1 MNANPAAR
9 GTEAGS
15 SNDAAATATAQTD
28 ARARTEPAAEADA
41 RTRAAPAAEADAR
54 TRAEL
59 AAEIAAWESGEV
71 AAFLA
76 RAPERAAEFRTQ
88 GGFPLKRVYTPL
100 DVAGTPQDDIGL
112 PGRYPFTRGPY
123 PTMYRG
129 RLWTMRQIA
138 GFGTADDTNRRFK
151 YLISQGQTGLSTDFD
166 MPTLMG
172 YDSDHPMSEGEVGR
186 EGVAI
191 DTLADMELL
200 FDGIDLTAISVSMT
214 INPSA
219 WILLAMYVA
228 LARKR
233 GYDLDRL
240 SGTIQADILKEY
252 QAQKEWTFP
261 VAPSVRIV
269 RDCITYCARN
279 MKRYNPINISGYHIS
294 EAGASP
300 LDEVAFTMCNLIAYV
315 EEVQKTGMHVDE
327 FAPRLAFYYVCQSDF
342 FEEIAKFRAARRVY
356 AKIMRE
362 RFGARNPESMRLRF
376 HCQTAAAS
384 LTKPQHQVN
393 IVRTGLQALAAVLGG
408 AQSLHTN
415 GMDEAFAIPTEEA
428 MKIALRTQ
436 QVIADESGVPSV
448 VDPLGGSYFVE
459 SLTTQYEQ
467 AVFAVIDEVDRNG
480 GTIALTEQGWFQR
493 RIADFAYETARR
505 KASGEKP
512 VIGVNRYADPEE
524 RSDIELHPYDA
535 TTAGRQLAR
544 LARVRRERDEAR
556 VQALLAELVTV
567 AKDETRNIMPVTIDL
582 VAAGATMGDIVQTL
596 QRLWGTY
603 RENPV
608 F

>member
-1 MNANPAAR
+1 MNDSAMSAAP
-9 GTEAGS
+9 E
-15 SNDAAATATAQTD
+15 
-28 ARARTEPAAEADA
+28 A
-41 RTRAAPAAEADAR
+41 RTRAALAEQVD
-54 TRAEL
+54 
-59 AAEIAAWESGEV
+59 AWEKNEV
-71 AAFLA
+71 AKFVA
-76 RAPERAAEFRTQ
+76 RAPERAAEFATS
-88 GGFPLKRVYTPL
+88 GGFALKRVYTALDLADTPL
-100 DVAGTPQDDIGL
+100 ADIGL
-112 PGRYPFTRGPY
+112 PGQYPYTRGPY

-138 GFGTADDTNRRFK
+138 GFGTAEDTNRRFK
-151 YLISQGQTGLSTDFD
+151 YLIAQGQTGLSTDFD

-191 DTLADMELL
+191 DTLADMEHL
-200 FDGIDLTAISVSMT
+200 FDGIDLEKISVSMT

-228 LARKR
+228 LARKK
-233 GYDLDRL
+233 GYDLDKL

-252 QAQKEWTFP
+252 QAQKEWAFP

-269 RDCITYCARN
+269 RDCITFCARN

-294 EAGASP
+294 EAGGSP
-300 LDEVAFTMCNLIAYV
+300 LDEVAFTMCNLITYV
-315 EEVQKTGMHVDE
+315 EEVTKTGMHVDE
-327 FAPRLAFYYVCQSDF
+327 FAPRLAFFYVCQSDF
-342 FEEIAKFRAARRVY
+342 FEEIAKFRAVRRAY

-362 RFGARNPESMRLRF
+362 RFGAKNPESMRLRF

-384 LTKPQHQVN
+384 LTKPQYPINV
-393 IVRTGLQALAAVLGG
+393 VRTGLQALAAVLGG

-436 QVIADESGVPSV
+436 QIVAEESGVPSV

-459 SLTTQYEQ
+459 SLTTQYER
-467 AVFAVIDEVDRNG
+467 AILEVVDEVDRNG
-480 GTIALTEQGWFQR
+480 GTIKLTQEGWFQR
-493 RIADFAYETARR
+493 RIADFAYDTAVR
-505 KASGEKP
+505 KANGAKP
-512 VIGVNRYADPEE
+512 VIGVNKYVDPEE
-524 RSDIELHPYDA
+524 KLDIELHPYDA
-535 TTAGRQLAR
+535 STAKRQIAR
-544 LARVRRERDEAR
+544 LQRVRRERDSAN
-556 VQALLAELVTV
+556 VAALLERLVQV
-567 AKDETRNIMPVTIDL
+567 ANDERENIMPITIEL
-582 VAAGATMGDIVQTL
+582 VAAGATMGDIIEKL
-596 QRLWGTY
+596 KGLWGTY

>member
-1 MNANPAAR
+1 MNDPAFRGKSAFDPAALER
-9 GTEAGS
+9 LADE
-15 SNDAAATATAQTD
+15 TAQ
-28 ARARTEPAAEADA
+28 
-41 RTRAAPAAEADAR
+41 
-54 TRAEL
+54 
-59 AAEIAAWESGEV
+59 WEQGEV
-71 AAFLA
+71 ARFIA
-76 RAPERAAEFRTQ
+76 RAPERKAEFRTL
-88 GGFPLKRVYTPL
+88 GGFPLKRTYTAL
-100 DVAGTPQDDIGL
+100 DVAHTPLEDIGL

-129 RLWTMRQIA
+129 RFWTMRQIA
-138 GFGTADDTNRRFK
+138 GFGTAEDTNQRFK
-151 YLISQGQTGLSTDFD
+151 YLIANGQTGLSTDFD

-191 DTLADMELL
+191 DTLADMEHL
-200 FDGIDLTAISVSMT
+200 FDGIDLEKTSVSMT

-228 LARKR
+228 LAQKR

-252 QAQKEWTFP
+252 QAQKEWIFP
-261 VAPSVRIV
+261 IAPSVRIV

-294 EAGASP
+294 EAGSSP

-315 EEVQKTGMHVDE
+315 EEVRKTGMHVDE
-327 FAPRLAFYYVCQSDF
+327 FAPRLAFFYVCQSDF
-342 FEEIAKFRAARRVY
+342 FEEIAKFRAVRRVY
-356 AKIMRE
+356 AKVMKE
-362 RFGARNPESMRLRF
+362 RFGAKNPDSMRLRF

-384 LTKPQHQVN
+384 LTKPQYQINV
-393 IVRTGLQALAAVLGG
+393 VRTGLQALAAVLGG

-428 MKIALRTQ
+428 MRIALRTQ
-436 QVIADESGVPSV
+436 QIVADESGVADV

-459 SLTTQYEQ
+459 SLTTQYEREI
-467 AVFAVIDEVDRNG
+467 FNVIDYVDQNG
-480 GTIALTEQGWFQR
+480 GTVKLTEEGWFQR
-493 RIADFAYETARR
+493 RIADFAYETALR

-512 VIGVNRYADPEE
+512 VIGVNKYVMPDEAF
-524 RSDIELHPYDA
+524 DIELHPYDA
-535 TTAGRQLAR
+535 STARRQIDR
-544 LARVRRERDEAR
+544 LERVRRERDNAR
-556 VQALLAELVTV
+556 VQSLLDKLVTV
-567 AKDETRNIMPVTIDL
+567 ARDDSANIMPVTVEL
-582 VAAGATMGDIVQTL
+582 VAAGATMGGIVEKL
-596 QRLWGTY
+596 KSLWGTY
-603 RENPV
+603 REKPV